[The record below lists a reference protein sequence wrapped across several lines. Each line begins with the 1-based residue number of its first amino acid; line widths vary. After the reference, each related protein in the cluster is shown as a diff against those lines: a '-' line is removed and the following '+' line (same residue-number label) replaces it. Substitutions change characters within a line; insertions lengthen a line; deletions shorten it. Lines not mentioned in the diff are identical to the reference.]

1 MYAHRVGWIEAAPAV
16 RAGPVTEPECTNLCG
31 DFLPSHSRT
40 VQRSNVTDPTP
51 SQEEG
56 GKIAHGGEK
65 LASLGAASRSVS
77 LSGPACARDTS
88 VFVRGWGAPASLPP
102 PTRPATLQQLPIHRL
117 LSCKLPPPSRSC
129 RCFSLIKGLINTCQS
144 NGPGWEGASALITK
158 TVSQEVFSVWEEHFR
173 LGGMKEPSYK
183 MKRQVVF
190 IWAHASEFTCLIS
203 ASVPTDA

>member
-1 MYAHRVGWIEAAPAV
+1 MHKPMRRLSAQPLEDRAAQQCDRPDSFPGRRRKNSTWRGKAGESGGRV
-16 RAGPVTEPECTNLCG
+16 PERV
-31 DFLPSHSRT
+31 P
-40 VQRSNVTDPTP
+40 QRSCVR
-51 SQEEG
+51 QRHQG
-56 GKIAHGGEK
+56 
-65 LASLGAASRSVS
+65 
-77 LSGPACARDTS
+77 S

-144 NGPGWEGASALITK
+144 NGPGWEGASALITE

>member
-1 MYAHRVGWIEAAPAV
+1 MEGKSWRVWGPRPGACPSAVLRAPETPGERL
-16 RAGPVTEPECTNLCG
+16 RA
-31 DFLPSHSRT
+31 
-40 VQRSNVTDPTP
+40 
-51 SQEEG
+51 
-56 GKIAHGGEK
+56 
-65 LASLGAASRSVS
+65 
-77 LSGPACARDTS
+77 
-88 VFVRGWGAPASLPP
+88 RGWGAPASLPP